1 MLFKKNSSME
11 FIETDESGL
20 VVFNPASGDSCILD
34 DIGYAILHA
43 LGNGA
48 TLDDIANK
56 LSQEY
61 MAAPGE
67 IRRDVDEFLGK
78 LIEQG
83 IIVTCE

>member
-1 MLFKKNSSME
+1 MLFKKNHSME

-43 LGNGA
+43 MGDGA
-48 TLDDIANK
+48 TLDAITDK

-61 MAAPGE
+61 MASPGE

-78 LIEQG
+78 LVAQG
-83 IIVTCE
+83 ILVTCE